1 MADAQD
7 PAVSKPV
14 DPLSSPTWLFAEED
28 DVLLAPRPEDF
39 FSELAAMK
47 TQTSSTGEIEIPASA
62 VVADPDAV
70 TSPAEA
76 LDQARKRIAA
86 MRASLQLNLNQV
98 AQSFSHPIFTP
109 STESDSAPSRASAS
123 PTSNLGSEKT
133 ESIQI
138 AEPTIPNATSAP
150 SATTSTTAPPQE
162 EYVQPTRVF
171 TPTES
176 EPQPE
181 AQVQSTGSDHSLEL
195 MIMRDEIKD
204 LRDRLDAS
212 QKLIE
217 ELMHRLANL
226 AELAL
231 RR

>member
-1 MADAQD
+1 MADEQN
-7 PAVSKPV
+7 PAVSEPV

-62 VVADPDAV
+62 IVADPDAV

-109 STESDSAPSRASAS
+109 PTEPTSASSQTSESD
-123 PTSNLGSEKT
+123 TSNLGST
-133 ESIQI
+133 RTSSAPIV
-138 AEPTIPNATSAP
+138 EPEITIPAATTSAP
-150 SATTSTTAPPQE
+150 LE
-162 EYVQPTRVF
+162 DEFVQPTRVF